1 MLAGSIS
8 MGAMAHMEPVSHD
21 CARKT
26 LHSRAKLEIWNQ
38 PYPSVLNVPVA
49 VHAPLA
55 SQVAA
60 GEVQPQTRRNFTP
73 DF

>member
-38 PYPSVLNVPVA
+38 PYPSVLNVT
-49 VHAPLA
+49 
-55 SQVAA
+55 AA
-60 GEVQPQTRRNFTP
+60 GAIISMLQ
-73 DF
+73 